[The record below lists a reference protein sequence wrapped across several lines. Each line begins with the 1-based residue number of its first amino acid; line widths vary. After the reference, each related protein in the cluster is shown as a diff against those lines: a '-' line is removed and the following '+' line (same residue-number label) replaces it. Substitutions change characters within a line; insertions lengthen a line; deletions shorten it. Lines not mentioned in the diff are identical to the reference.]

1 MLIVCVLLC
10 IICVVVAC
18 WAEYDHEIVSFLS
31 ATLAGIL
38 FIAIFI
44 MSIFVIGAYAEGYTA
59 KHKIEM
65 YQEENTKIET
75 QMNVLVKEYMNYEQE
90 TFAEFKTESTMTLV
104 SLFPELKSDEL
115 VQQQMKVYVEN
126 NNKIKGL
133 KESLIDMKLAKWLL
147 YFGK

>member
-1 MLIVCVLLC
+1 MLIVCLILC
-10 IICVVVAC
+10 IVCVVVAC
-18 WAEYDHEIVSFLS
+18 WAEYDHEWVSILFG
-31 ATLAGIL
+31 TLAGVS
-38 FIAIFI
+38 FIAIFV
-44 MSIFVIGAYAEGYTA
+44 MSIFIIGTYAEGYTA

-75 QMNVLVKEYMNYEQE
+75 QINVLVKEYMNYEQE
-90 TFAEFKTESTMTLV
+90 TFAEFKSESTMTLV

-126 NNKIKGL
+126 NNKIKAL
-133 KESLIDMKLAKWLL
+133 KESLIDLKLAKWLL

>member
-1 MLIVCVLLC
+1 MLIICVLLC

-18 WAEYDHEIVSFLS
+18 LAEYDHEIVSFLS
-31 ATLAGIL
+31 ATLAGVL

-44 MSIFVIGAYAEGYTA
+44 MSIFVIGAYVEGYTA
-59 KHKIEM
+59 KYKIEM

-75 QMNVLVKEYMNYEQE
+75 QMDVLVKEYMNYEQE

-115 VQQQMKVYVEN
+115 VQQQMKIYVEN
-126 NNKIKGL
+126 NKKIKDL
-133 KESLIDMKLAKWLL
+133 KEDLIDLKLAKWLL